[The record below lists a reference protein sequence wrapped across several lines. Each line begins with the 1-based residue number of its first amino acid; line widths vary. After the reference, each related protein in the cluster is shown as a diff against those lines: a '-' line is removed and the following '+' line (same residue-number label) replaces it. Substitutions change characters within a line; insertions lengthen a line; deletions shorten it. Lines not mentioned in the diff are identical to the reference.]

1 MFYQCSGI
9 FFCACAKMFLYH
21 FQLSDYK
28 MFLFSLKLVLMGGGG
43 TFLLLMLCCCLYI
56 LFVSI
61 FGLFLCFTFIPVNNE
76 SKTGCSVFVTA
87 LQTLLSDPDAEE

>member
-28 MFLFSLKLVLMGGGG
+28 MFLFSLKLVLMGGGDLPPSDVV
-43 TFLLLMLCCCLYI
+43 LLCLYI

-61 FGLFLCFTFIPVNNE
+61 FGLFLNVLHLF
-76 SKTGCSVFVTA
+76 
-87 LQTLLSDPDAEE
+87 Q

>member
-1 MFYQCSGI
+1 
-9 FFCACAKMFLYH
+9 MFLYH

-28 MFLFSLKLVLMGGGG
+28 MFLFSLKLVLMVVGDLPPSDVV
-43 TFLLLMLCCCLYI
+43 LLCLYI

-61 FGLFLCFTFIPVNNE
+61 FGLFLCFTFIPVNTE

-87 LQTLLSDPDAEE
+87 LQTLLSDPDVEE